1 MWWFFRSWITAISLT
16 GPRVMLRPPLARD
29 ADAWVALRRQSREF
43 LKPWEPTWPPDG
55 ASRAA
60 FRRRRAQIREEWRA
74 GTGYGFLIF
83 DRIDSVLVGGITL
96 SNIRYGVAATG
107 SLGYWTGAPHARQ
120 GYMTEA
126 VACVLEHAFG
136 PLGLHRVEAACLP
149 HNDASRGLL
158 LKCGFREEGL
168 ARGYLKIDGRWRDHV
183 LFGILRDDPCPVRA
197 RIRGKSR

>member
-1 MWWFFRSWITAISLT
+1 MWWLFRNWAPGVKLT
-16 GPRVMLRPPLARD
+16 GPRVVLRTPTSRD
-29 ADAWVALRRQSREF
+29 ADAWVALRRQSEEF

-60 FRRRRAQIREEWRA
+60 FRRRCAQIKEEWRS
-74 GTGYGFLIF
+74 GVGYGFLIF
-83 DRIDSVLVGGITL
+83 DRTRGVLVGGITL

-107 SLGYWTGAPHARQ
+107 SLGYWTGASFARQ

-126 VACVLEHAFG
+126 VSCTLDHAFG
-136 PLGLHRVEAACLP
+136 HLGLHRVEAACLP
-149 HNDASRGLL
+149 QNEASRGLL

-183 LFGILRDDPCPVRA
+183 LFGILRDDPRPGNGSGGR
-197 RIRGKSR
+197 RGA